1 MTTGSAAPAAKLV
14 WRLRYDLLAVVVV
27 ATTVTVS
34 AERIS
39 LERFVPVVALTGI
52 VVSIFIGFRLRN
64 AYSTWLDAQRLW
76 EAVGVNSRAL
86 MNALTIIDNRTT
98 QMAVISDRMV
108 RRQVRHVWE
117 LAAELRRAPPV
128 PEVSMLTPEDP
139 SLASAV
145 ELLTYQAADSRN
157 LTRADLIDSK
167 ARGNFS
173 ANRWTMGSSDFRW
186 TASAPVSLLICSVRI
201 IRWCDMSQHQPVT
214 LPRKEFRINDGA
226 MAGDVAGVRAAD
238 FEKPLDAG
246 RPRREIRARVD
257 GGIGGLLDE
266 VAAEEDRP
274 LAGFGGRNQHG
285 QIMVG
290 VPASGMLD
298 GHHPVPEVDPS
309 VREDMVGDPQERYRR
324 VDVVPVGA
332 VSDCLSV

>member
-167 ARGNFS
+167 ARNILTNLNTAESMTVGGLENIRDEPFPIQYALFIRSLVWAFGILVCAATHSAGFTGITGIMISAGIIAIFVIAERMGEFFS
-173 ANRWTMGSSDFRW
+173 QPLDNGLFGLPMDSFCARITSDLLGADHPLVRYV
-186 TASAPVSLLICSVRI
+186 SAPAS
-201 IRWCDMSQHQPVT
+201 H
-214 LPRKEFRINDGA
+214 
-226 MAGDVAGVRAAD
+226 
-238 FEKPLDAG
+238 
-246 RPRREIRARVD
+246 
-257 GGIGGLLDE
+257 
-266 VAAEEDRP
+266 VAA
-274 LAGFGGRNQHG
+274 
-285 QIMVG
+285 
-290 VPASGMLD
+290 
-298 GHHPVPEVDPS
+298 
-309 VREDMVGDPQERYRR
+309 
-324 VDVVPVGA
+324 
-332 VSDCLSV
+332 

>member
-108 RRQVRHVWE
+108 RRQVRHVW
-117 LAAELRRAPPV
+117 
-128 PEVSMLTPEDP
+128 
-139 SLASAV
+139 
-145 ELLTYQAADSRN
+145 
-157 LTRADLIDSK
+157 
-167 ARGNFS
+167 
-173 ANRWTMGSSDFRW
+173 
-186 TASAPVSLLICSVRI
+186 
-201 IRWCDMSQHQPVT
+201 
-214 LPRKEFRINDGA
+214 
-226 MAGDVAGVRAAD
+226 
-238 FEKPLDAG
+238 
-246 RPRREIRARVD
+246 
-257 GGIGGLLDE
+257 
-266 VAAEEDRP
+266 
-274 LAGFGGRNQHG
+274 
-285 QIMVG
+285 
-290 VPASGMLD
+290 
-298 GHHPVPEVDPS
+298 
-309 VREDMVGDPQERYRR
+309 
-324 VDVVPVGA
+324 
-332 VSDCLSV
+332 